1 VIDGRLRRQAP
12 QDPPPCAGEPPA
24 LDGMAAGQRG
34 GRQLAG
40 AMDAHPAGLDQ
51 RDEGC
56 VDDGVGAAGQAADLV
71 DVEGDASR
79 RLPS

>member
-1 VIDGRLRRQAP
+1 
-12 QDPPPCAGEPPA
+12 
-24 LDGMAAGQRG
+24 
-34 GRQLAG
+34 LAG